1 MLSSSLYAWPPGM
14 RGTGSMVE
22 LTQEEIK
29 IIRKAL
35 QIILMAHDVIE
46 TNDGTDFRD
55 TKVQEL
61 LRRFREEE
69 DRG

>member
-1 MLSSSLYAWPPGM
+1 
-14 RGTGSMVE
+14 MVE